1 MWPCVTG
8 ITAQANRSAYPLTN
22 RWRGNGSLRKQRGMT
37 MNKETLELADDE
49 LDVVAGGMY
58 SFDISF
64 VDQTTQ
70 TYYLTDRGSE
80 PPPPKKP

>member
-1 MWPCVTG
+1 
-8 ITAQANRSAYPLTN
+8 
-22 RWRGNGSLRKQRGMT
+22 MT

>member
-1 MWPCVTG
+1 
-8 ITAQANRSAYPLTN
+8 
-22 RWRGNGSLRKQRGMT
+22 

-80 PPPPKKP
+80 PPPPKKTVT